1 MAQKLTVTVN
11 DVAFA
16 ATLEDTEAAQVLATR
31 LPMTVTMDELN
42 GNEKYV
48 YLDES
53 LPAAS
58 ARPGTIRAG
67 DIMLFGSDCLVLFYE
82 TFSSGY
88 RYTPIGRLD
97 DASGLAEALGHA
109 PVQVVWECA

>member
-1 MAQKLTVTVN
+1 MNVGGRVFT
-11 DVAFA
+11 
-16 ATLEDTEAAQVLATR
+16 ATLANTEAAQVLATR

-58 ARPGTIRAG
+58 ARPGTIHAG

-97 DASGLAEALGHA
+97 DAFGLVEALGCGSA
-109 PVQVVWECA
+109 QVVWERA